1 MLSRIRYAARVLSTP
16 RVSPYEHADIGFEE
30 EQPVVVSRLS
40 RAIGGLVEVIVV
52 SFVIG
57 IFAAPFLTRV
67 WPFHTIVD
75 VNRTTATIASI
86 LGILATHSYERIK
99 TEIQNHL
106 KIGDK
111 IAPYFGHKITE
122 TYKTLR
128 G

>member
-1 MLSRIRYAARVLSTP
+1 MLSRIRYAAHVLSSP

-30 EQPVVVSRLS
+30 EQPVVVSRVS
-40 RAIGGLVEVIVV
+40 RAIGGLVEVIVL

-75 VNRTTATIASI
+75 VNRTTAIIAST

-106 KIGDK
+106 KIGEK
-111 IAPYFGHKITE
+111 IAPYFGRKITE